1 MLKRIKIT
9 DSVTGGHGEVVTN
22 VDCID
27 ELRDFLKAY
36 ASARDVNNDT
46 GKTFLFFDYC
56 EFDSEDS
63 LADLLDEF
71 GACVAFR
78 PNDIFEVVDCGGVI
92 EI

>member
-1 MLKRIKIT
+1 MLNKIVIE
-9 DSVTGGHGEVVTN
+9 DSVTGGHGEVFTN

-46 GKTFLFFDYC
+46 GKTFLFFDYY

-63 LADLLDEF
+63 LANLLDEF

-78 PNDIFEVVDCGGVI
+78 PDDIFEVVELGGVI
-92 EI
+92 QI

>member
-1 MLKRIKIT
+1 MLKRIKIE
-9 DSVTGGHGEVVTN
+9 DSVTGGHGEVFTN

-27 ELRDFLKAY
+27 ELRNFLKAY

-46 GKTFLFFDYC
+46 GKTFLFFDYY

-63 LADLLDEF
+63 LANLLDEF

-78 PNDIFEVVDCGGVI
+78 PNDIFEVVESVG
-92 EI
+92 EIQI

>member
-1 MLKRIKIT
+1 MLNKIVIE
-9 DSVTGGHGEVVTN
+9 DSVTGGHGEVFTN

-27 ELRDFLKAY
+27 ELRNFLKAY
-36 ASARDVNNDT
+36 AIARDVNNDE
-46 GKTFLFFDYC
+46 GETFLFFDR

-71 GACVAFR
+71 GTCVAFR
-78 PNDIFEVVDCGGVI
+78 PDDIFEVVNFGGVI

>member
-1 MLKRIKIT
+1 MLNKIVIE
-9 DSVTGGHGEVVTN
+9 DSVTGGHGEVFTN

-36 ASARDVNNDT
+36 ASARDVNNDE
-46 GKTFLFFDYC
+46 GKTFLFLDR

-63 LADLLDEF
+63 LADLLDLF

-78 PNDIFEVVDCGGVI
+78 PNDIFEVVEFGG
-92 EI
+92 EIQI

>member
-1 MLKRIKIT
+1 MLNKIVIE
-9 DSVTGGHGEVVTN
+9 DSVTGGHGEVFTN

-36 ASARDVNNDT
+36 ASARDVNNDE
-46 GKTFLFFDYC
+46 GKTFLFFDR

-63 LADLLDEF
+63 LADLLDLF

-78 PNDIFEVVDCGGVI
+78 PNDIFEVVELGGVI
-92 EI
+92 QI

>member
-1 MLKRIKIT
+1 MLKRIRIE
-9 DSVTGGHGEVVTN
+9 DSVTGGRGEVFTN

-46 GKTFLFFDYC
+46 GKTFLFFDYY

-63 LADLLDEF
+63 LANLLDEF
-71 GACVAFR
+71 CQAVLAKWLADMER
-78 PNDIFEVVDCGGVI
+78 S
-92 EI
+92 

>member
-1 MLKRIKIT
+1 MLKRIKIE
-9 DSVTGGHGEVVTN
+9 DSVTGGHGEVFTN

-27 ELRDFLKAY
+27 ELRNFLKAY

-46 GKTFLFFDYC
+46 GKTFLFFDYY

-63 LADLLDEF
+63 LANLLDEF

-78 PNDIFEVVDCGGVI
+78 PNDIFEVVESGG
-92 EI
+92 EIQI

>member
-1 MLKRIKIT
+1 MLKRIKIE
-9 DSVTGGHGEVVTN
+9 DSVTGGHGEVFTN

-36 ASARDVNNDT
+36 ASARDVNNDE
-46 GKTFLFFDYC
+46 GKTFLFFDR

-63 LADLLDEF
+63 LANLLDEF

-78 PNDIFEVVDCGGVI
+78 PNDIFEVVNFGGVI

>member
-1 MLKRIKIT
+1 MLNKIVIE
-9 DSVTGGHGEVVTN
+9 DSVTGGHGEVFTN

-27 ELRDFLKAY
+27 ELRNFLKAY
-36 ASARDVNNDT
+36 ASARDVNNDE
-46 GKTFLFFDYC
+46 GEKFLFLDR

-78 PNDIFEVVDCGGVI
+78 PNDIFEVVEFGG
-92 EI
+92 EIQI

>member
-1 MLKRIKIT
+1 MLNKIVIE
-9 DSVTGGHGEVVTN
+9 DGVTGGHGEVFTN

-36 ASARDVNNDT
+36 ASARDVNNDE
-46 GKTFLFFDYC
+46 GKTFLFFDR

-63 LADLLDEF
+63 LANLLDEF

-78 PNDIFEVVDCGGVI
+78 PNDIFEVVNFGGVI

>member
-1 MLKRIKIT
+1 MLNKIVIE
-9 DSVTGGHGEVVTN
+9 DSVTGGHGEVFTN

-36 ASARDVNNDT
+36 ASARDVNNDE
-46 GKTFLFFDYC
+46 GKTFLFFDR

-63 LADLLDEF
+63 LADLLDLF

-78 PNDIFEVVDCGGVI
+78 QDDIFEVVDCGGVI

>member
-1 MLKRIKIT
+1 MLKRIKIE
-9 DSVTGGHGEVVTN
+9 DSVTGGHGEVFTN

-46 GKTFLFFDYC
+46 GKTFLFFDYY

-63 LADLLDEF
+63 LANLSDEF
-71 GACVAFR
+71 CQAVLAKWLSDMER
-78 PNDIFEVVDCGGVI
+78 S
-92 EI
+92 

>member
-1 MLKRIKIT
+1 MLNKIVIE
-9 DSVTGGHGEVVTN
+9 DSVTGGHGEVFTN

-36 ASARDVNNDT
+36 ASARDVNNDE
-46 GKTFLFFDYC
+46 GKTFLFFDR

-63 LADLLDEF
+63 LADLLDLF

-78 PNDIFEVVDCGGVI
+78 PNDIFDVVELGGVI
-92 EI
+92 QI

>member
-1 MLKRIKIT
+1 MLNKIVIE
-9 DSVTGGHGEVVTN
+9 DSVTGGHGEVFTN

-36 ASARDVNNDT
+36 ASARDVNNDE
-46 GKTFLFFDYC
+46 GKTFLFFDR

-63 LADLLDEF
+63 LADLLDLF

-78 PNDIFEVVDCGGVI
+78 PNDIFDVVELGDVI
-92 EI
+92 QI